1 MSKAFI
7 TITHEDEHVAT
18 TLARIV
24 EVALADMKFR
34 HVTQLAPKA
43 RDRSVGL
50 YTVESNKIKETIG
63 QQVAVNVLVAGVKP
77 PVGRP

>member
-7 TITHEDEHVAT
+7 TITHEDEGVAT

-24 EVALADMKFR
+24 EVALASHDFR
-34 HVTQLAPKA
+34 HLAQLAPKA

-50 YTVESNKIKETIG
+50 YTVETQKIRETIG
-63 QQVAVNVLVAGVKP
+63 QEVAVNILVAGVKP